1 MLSSVVVKAPKL
13 RSRLEF
19 IKKAVEGGWYEDAE
33 VMGRRVVDFLQ
44 RNTPRSE
51 GVGSQ
56 RGEHIADGWE
66 LHTIGGKVKS
76 GRGFLMVVFNR
87 FTTTPAGKILS
98 KARLDKVS
106 EGGGSSKS
114 DYTLMHILE
123 YGSRPHR
130 IFPNKKSVL
139 RFMGMGGKWVFTDQ
153 VNHPGTAPTGMIR
166 LARAH
171 AVQWLAEFK
180 ERWRKKLGPGSM

>member
-1 MLSSVVVKAPKL
+1 MLNSVVVKAPKL

-19 IKKAVEGGWYEDAE
+19 IKRAVEGGWYEDAKA
-33 VMGRRVVDFLQ
+33 MGQKAVDFLQ

-56 RGEHIADGWE
+56 KGEHIADGWE
-66 LHTIGGKVKS
+66 LHTIGGKEKS

-87 FTTTPAGKILS
+87 FTTTPAGKILAR
-98 KARLDKVS
+98 ARLSSTDL
-106 EGGGSSKS
+106 GGSRSKS

-130 IFPNKKSVL
+130 IFAGKKKL
-139 RFMGMGGKWVFTDQ
+139 RFMGSGGKWVFTEMVD
-153 VNHPGTAPTGMIR
+153 HPGTAPTGMIR
-166 LARAH
+166 LARAN
-171 AVQWLAEFK
+171 AMQWLAEFK
-180 ERWRKKLGPGSM
+180 ERWRRKLGAGSM